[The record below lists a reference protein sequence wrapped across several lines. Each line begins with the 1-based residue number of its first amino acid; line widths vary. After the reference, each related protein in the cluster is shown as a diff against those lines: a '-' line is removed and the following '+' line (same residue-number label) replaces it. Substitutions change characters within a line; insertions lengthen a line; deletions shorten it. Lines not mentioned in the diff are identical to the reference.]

1 MVVRTRLRSIV
12 LPIVFYLVLGVASGY
27 LVWGASN
34 GEHGLKAKLQ
44 YDAEAETLKVELAAL
59 KEERAR
65 WERRVAA
72 LGPQSVD
79 RDLLDEEAHAKLD
92 RVGEGRGGHFHRAR
106 PNPLTLYRINPP
118 LISEPVAS
126 GRLVLGA
133 QDALRRRLLPQRRGE
148 FRAWRR
154 NQRSP
159 GTG

>member
-34 GEHGLKAKLQ
+34 GEHGLKAKLK
-44 YDAEAETLKVELAAL
+44 YDDEAQTLKTELDAL

-72 LGPQSVD
+72 LRPESVD

-92 RVGEGRGGHFHRAR
+92 RVNKDEVVIF
-106 PNPLTLYRINPP
+106 T
-118 LISEPVAS
+118 S
-126 GRLVLGA
+126 
-133 QDALRRRLLPQRRGE
+133 ALRTR
-148 FRAWRR
+148 
-154 NQRSP
+154 
-159 GTG
+159 